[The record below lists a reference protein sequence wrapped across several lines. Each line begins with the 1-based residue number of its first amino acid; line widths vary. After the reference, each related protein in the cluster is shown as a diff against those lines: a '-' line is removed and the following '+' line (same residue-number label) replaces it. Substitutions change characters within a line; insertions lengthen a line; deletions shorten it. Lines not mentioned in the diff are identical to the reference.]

1 MVLARQELPSKA
13 EFSPAQMLGDD
24 GEKRRVARG
33 IITRNEVTKNFFWYV
48 LYALAMYESISLS
61 LSLSPTTFLP
71 PRPHPH
77 IDHNIY
83 LSCKTLYQATISIS
97 TFEISRFPL
106 QFLDIL
112 FFSSL
117 ETSRSVGRVGQNE
130 LWLKTKLE

>member
-1 MVLARQELPSKA
+1 MNR
-13 EFSPAQMLGDD
+13 
-24 GEKRRVARG
+24 
-33 IITRNEVTKNFFWYV
+33 
-48 LYALAMYESISLS
+48 SLS

-97 TFEISRFPL
+97 IFEISRFPL

-117 ETSRSVGRVGQNE
+117 ETSRSVGRVGPKRIVTKNE
-130 LWLKTKLE
+130 TRIMHGAIFLLLVLSFSFLSTFLFLLFFFSFFFFLSGGLSGFISFGKSSLLTS